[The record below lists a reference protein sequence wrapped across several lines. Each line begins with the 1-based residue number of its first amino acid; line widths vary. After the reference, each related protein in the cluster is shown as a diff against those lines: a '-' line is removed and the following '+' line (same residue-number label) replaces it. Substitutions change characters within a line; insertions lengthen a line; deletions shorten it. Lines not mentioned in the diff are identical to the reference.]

1 MTGVVEVCINGIWV
15 SVCDLYPVD
24 PIFLELVCHTLGY
37 RGKNNYY
44 WTIITIAG
52 GRIIDSASGR
62 YGYSSGLGV
71 ISSVNCSSCTDDD
84 YCTIDDCQWSDSD
97 DTQCLSHSRDAVV
110 QCYNGIIVMI
120 SIYVIVLVL

>member
-1 MTGVVEVCINGIWV
+1 M
-15 SVCDLYPVD
+15 
-24 PIFLELVCHTLGY
+24 
-37 RGKNNYY
+37 R
-44 WTIITIAG
+44 IAG

-62 YGYSSGLGV
+62 YGYSFGFGV
-71 ISSVNCSSCTDDD
+71 ISSVNCSSCTDND

-120 SIYVIVLVL
+120 SINVIVLVLQVLTAVLEMMCISTNPMKGFP